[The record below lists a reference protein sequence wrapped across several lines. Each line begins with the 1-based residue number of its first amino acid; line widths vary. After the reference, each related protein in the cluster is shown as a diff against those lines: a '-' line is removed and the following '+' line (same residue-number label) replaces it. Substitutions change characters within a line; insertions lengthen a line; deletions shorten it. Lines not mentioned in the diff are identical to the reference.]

1 MTSKIDQL
9 IEDIFNLKTKEKSN
23 ESILDNMKENISKD
37 KEQIENLSKELL
49 LELNNINETQYEI
62 LDKKL
67 VAQKFS
73 KESVGYSDEAAVIA
87 YLKEKY
93 QANYIKTK
101 ITESLDKNALK
112 KALKKDENLAKYLED
127 MTVRNTTEYVVV
139 TDFENYQKMLEHI
152 DGKSTK

>member
-9 IEDIFNLKTKEKSN
+9 IEDIFNLKTKVKSN
-23 ESILDNMKENISKD
+23 EIILDSMKENVSKD

-73 KESVGYSDEAAVIA
+73 RESVGYSDEAAVIA

-112 KALKKDENLAKYLED
+112 KALKKDENLAKHLED
-127 MTVRNTTEYVVV
+127 MTVKNTTEYVVV
-139 TDFENYQKMLEHI
+139 TDFENHQKMLEHI
-152 DGKSTK
+152 NDKSTK